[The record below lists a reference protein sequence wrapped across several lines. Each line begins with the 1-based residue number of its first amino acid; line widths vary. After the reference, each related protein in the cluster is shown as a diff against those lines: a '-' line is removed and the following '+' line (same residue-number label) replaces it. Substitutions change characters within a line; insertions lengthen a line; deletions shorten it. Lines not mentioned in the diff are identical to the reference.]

1 MVTEPRWLT
10 DAERDAWRNLS
21 LMQLQL
27 VAFLGRELAG
37 DGLSYQDYL
46 VLADLSDRPGHQ
58 ARLHE
63 LGHQLGW
70 EKSRVSHHIARMQK
84 RGLVDKLRCPTDQRG
99 WNVTLTDR
107 GRAAIAK
114 AAPAH
119 VEAVRRHFIDLLTP
133 HQIETLDTV
142 AQTVLEHLP
151 DRPDR

>member
-1 MVTEPRWLT
+1 MSAEPRWLT
-10 DAERDAWRNLS
+10 EAENDAWRNLS

-27 VAFLGRELAG
+27 GAFLSRELAG

-46 VLADLSDRPGHQ
+46 VLADLSDRPDNQ

-70 EKSRVSHHIARMQK
+70 EKSRVSHHITRMQK
-84 RGLVDKLRCPTDQRG
+84 RGLVDKTRCPTDQRG
-99 WNVTLTDR
+99 WNVTLTDQ
-107 GRAAIAK
+107 GHTVITK

-133 HQIETLDTV
+133 DQIRTLDDV
-142 AQTVLEHLP
+142 ARTVLDHLP
-151 DRPDR
+151 E